1 MKLNRAFFVGV
12 FWKKTSEFNGEIT
25 RKTGK
30 NIIVIEGNIQNIT
43 TMTTEGSQ
51 WITSVLVPEFNGL
64 IVRTIGKHIIV
75 IEGNNINQITMTT

>member
-1 MKLNRAFFVGV
+1 MEKICYQLFEATLSFIF
-12 FWKKTSEFNGEIT
+12 EIT

-30 NIIVIEGNIQNIT
+30 NTIVIEGNIQNIT
-43 TMTTEGSQ
+43 SMTTEGSQ
-51 WITSVLVPEFNGL
+51 WITSILVPEFNGL